1 MLRPDRNSR
10 NLLREG
16 LLRFKSYGVNSD
28 LIQIIQNPIIN
39 NPVYVLVAG
48 LVEAVI
54 FDVMKGLR
62 EVADIMGAKSEMLL
76 PVLSSAF
83 HL

>member
-1 MLRPDRNSR
+1 
-10 NLLREG
+10 
-16 LLRFKSYGVNSD
+16 
-28 LIQIIQNPIIN
+28 
-39 NPVYVLVAG
+39 VAG